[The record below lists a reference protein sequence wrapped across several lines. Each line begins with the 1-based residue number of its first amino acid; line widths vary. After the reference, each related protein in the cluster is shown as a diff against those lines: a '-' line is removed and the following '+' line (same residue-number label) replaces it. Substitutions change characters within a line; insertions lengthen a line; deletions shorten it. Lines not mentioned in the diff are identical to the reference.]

1 MHKSNPSSVR
11 ENTEPVSGVSPQT
24 FQYCGLNVLSFVKC
38 PFCSGHEAVSP
49 EAAALI
55 EQAIRYELHE
65 RGSELSPA
73 LIAELENIR
82 NVILNTQERETVDP
96 LLT

>member
-11 ENTEPVSGVSPQT
+11 ENTEPASGVSPQT
-24 FQYCGLNVLSFVKC
+24 FQYCGLNVFSFVKC

-55 EQAIRYELHE
+55 EQAIDYELDE
-65 RGSELSPA
+65 RGTSLSPA
-73 LIAELENIR
+73 LIAELQNIR

>member
-1 MHKSNPSSVR
+1 VHKSKPSSVR

-24 FQYCGLNVLSFVKC
+24 FPYCGLNVFSFVKC

-55 EQAIRYELHE
+55 EQAIDYELHE